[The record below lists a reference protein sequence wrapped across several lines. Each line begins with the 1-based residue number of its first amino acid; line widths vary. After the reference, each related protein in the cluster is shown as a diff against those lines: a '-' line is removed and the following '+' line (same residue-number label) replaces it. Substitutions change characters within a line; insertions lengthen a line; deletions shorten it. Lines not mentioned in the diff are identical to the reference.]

1 MIPGRVFLCLPLI
14 CYFGKK
20 DVSSFSKLFYRL
32 HWGVSQPLIN
42 SLSFFSFLISSP
54 NPFLDNIISDHPI
67 LYDPLVGIPH
77 CSQDRI
83 LAFYQYIMIVPIVC
97 FLSKSN

>member
-1 MIPGRVFLCLPLI
+1 MMPGRVFLCLPLI
-14 CYFGKK
+14 CYFEKTA
-20 DVSSFSKLFYRL
+20 VSSFSKLFYRL

-42 SLSFFSFLISSP
+42 PLSISSSP
-54 NPFLDNIISDHPI
+54 NPFLDNAVSDHPI

-83 LAFYQYIMIVPIVC
+83 LAFH
-97 FLSKSN
+97 